1 MLGYLIKLVF
11 SSLVFVPPAHHV
23 SLLAST
29 AAMQLRSLAYP
40 VPLICLVFSSEAYED
55 TPASSNSCRPDLY
68 SEDHRL
74 FSPTRVR
81 VWISFTHSIVGI
93 ALPTQT
99 FTPLASQTPSP
110 SALFIAEHPF
120 ACGRLI
126 LP

>member
-1 MLGYLIKLVF
+1 MLGYLVKLMS
-11 SSLVFVPPAHHV
+11 SSLVFAPPAHHV

-40 VPLICLVFSSEAYED
+40 VPLICLVFSFEAYEE
-55 TPASSNSCRPDLY
+55 THASSNSCRPDLY
-68 SEDHRL
+68 SDDHRL

-81 VWISFTHSIVGI
+81 VWTSFTHFIVGI

-99 FTPLASQTPSP
+99 FTPLASQTPST

-120 ACGRLI
+120 ACGRLVF
-126 LP
+126 P